1 MNWILPLFAI
11 VAGISNPLQ
20 SGANSAMAKG
30 FQAPLVAGF
39 VVYVVGALCLLIC
52 IPFAGLPLRS
62 AFDKVGAVPWYGF
75 LGGVFN
81 AVFLLA
87 SLYVTKKIGSATF
100 TTLVVISATVV
111 SVALDN
117 FGWLGFEVR
126 AASPLRLVGAAFAI
140 VGVILIAKF

>member
-1 MNWILPLFAI
+1 MNWLLPLFAV

-30 FQAPLVAGF
+30 LQAPIVAGF
-39 VVYVVGALCLLIC
+39 LVYVVGALCLLVC
-52 IPFAGLPLRS
+52 IPFTGLPLRS
-62 AFDKVGAVPWYGF
+62 AFEKAGDVPWYGF
-75 LGGVFN
+75 MGGVFN

-126 AASPLRLVGAAFAI
+126 SASPLRLLGALFAI
-140 VGVILIAKF
+140 AGVVLIAGF